1 MSGDLSLCQDNVHIL
16 SLKGVEIFFSN
27 VYVNAYYY
35 DHQEIMWF
43 VGGDLFKIISKY
55 TVV

>member
-1 MSGDLSLCQDNVHIL
+1 MRGDLILCQDYVHIL

-43 VGGDLFKIISKY
+43 VGGDLFKIISK
-55 TVV
+55 